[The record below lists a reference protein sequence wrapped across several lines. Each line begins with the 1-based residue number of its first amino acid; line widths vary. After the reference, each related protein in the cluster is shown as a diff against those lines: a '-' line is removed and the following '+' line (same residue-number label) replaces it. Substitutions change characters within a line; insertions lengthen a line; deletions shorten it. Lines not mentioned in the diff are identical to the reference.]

1 MIQAIVLAVAVSA
14 GKYAYQAE
22 NQAPVVTT
30 TECDKSKNVYTTKAP
45 EPAYTNAAPAP
56 AYAKDAPAPAYT
68 KAAPKPAYTKD
79 APAPAYTKAAPKPK
93 ETAYYK
99 SDDKA
104 KESKP
109 EETPAYKPIADV
121 YGEQTTAAA
130 EKPVPTS
137 SYDDTKSGA
146 VSNTVGFAALLAVAA
161 LF

>member
-1 MIQAIVLAVAVSA
+1 MIKAIVLAVAVSA
-14 GKYAYQAE
+14 GKYGYQAE

-45 EPAYTNAAPAP
+45 EPAYTEAAPAP
-56 AYAKDAPAPAYT
+56 AYV
-68 KAAPKPAYTKD
+68 KD

-104 KESKP
+104 KETKP